1 MESIESVDTNI
12 KLLQKE
18 VASFQQILAKYD
30 ITIIKITDVVNK
42 FDKVIAVQQ
51 SKIETQEKAIEII
64 HKRIDDMKDELHDEF
79 NNHYH
84 SILEEIKELQ
94 KLQNSHAS
102 KMSKRVDA
110 LEKWRYIVMG
120 GAVALG
126 FLLSKIPFEA
136 LF

>member
-42 FDKVIAVQQ
+42 FDKVIAGQQ

-126 FLLSKIPFEA
+126 FLLSKVPFEA

>member
-1 MESIESVDTNI
+1 MESMESVDTNI

-64 HKRIDDMKDELHDEF
+64 HKRIDDMKDELHNEF
-79 NNHYH
+79 NTHYH

-126 FLLSKIPFEA
+126 FLLSKVPFEA

>member
-126 FLLSKIPFEA
+126 FLLSKVPFEA

>member
-94 KLQNSHAS
+94 KSQKRHAS
-102 KMSKRVDA
+102 EMSKRVDA

-126 FLLSKIPFEA
+126 FLLSKVPFEA

>member
-94 KLQNSHAS
+94 KSQKRHAS
-102 KMSKRVDA
+102 EMSKRVDA

>member
-64 HKRIDDMKDELHDEF
+64 HKRIDDMKDELHIEF

-126 FLLSKIPFEA
+126 FLLSKVPFEA

>member
-51 SKIETQEKAIEII
+51 SKIETQEKAREII

-79 NNHYH
+79 SNHYH

-94 KLQNSHAS
+94 KSQLRHATE
-102 KMSKRVDA
+102 MSKRVDA

>member
-64 HKRIDDMKDELHDEF
+64 HKRIDDMKDELHIEF

-126 FLLSKIPFEA
+126 FFLSKVPFEA

>member
-126 FLLSKIPFEA
+126 FFLSKVPFEA